1 MTKNHT
7 FRNISLTFF
16 MVCLSLFLV
25 IPEAS
30 AISGQVIV
38 GLTNTER
45 QSAGLP
51 ALTWNGSLSSSA
63 AAKGRDMCDKGY
75 WAHTA
80 PDGATGWTFM
90 TAAGYGYRLA
100 GENLAKGFGSDDSVV
115 AGWMASPGHRANILS
130 SEYRDVG
137 VASVSCAFQGVET
150 TIVVAHYG
158 VTKAAAKPA
167 APAPAPKQTAKPRAS
182 FQAKKPAVVSAPVVV
197 PVPEAPKQPVVLP
210 APKPK
215 VGEQFWQLLKT
226 RPYSMLTILR
236 ELNGPRIKL
245 TSLAPQAF
253 DVGDRDKFAVFD

>member
-51 ALTWNGSLSSSA
+51 ALAWNGSLSSSA

-100 GENLAKGFGSDDSVV
+100 GENLAKGFGSDDGVV
-115 AGWMASPGHRANILS
+115 TGWMASPGHRANILN

-158 VTKAAAKPA
+158 VTKAAVKSA
-167 APAPAPKQTAKPRAS
+167 APAPAPKQATKPRAVVP
-182 FQAKKPAVVSAPVVV
+182 QPKKPATVSTPVAPEV
-197 PVPEAPKQPVVLP
+197 PKQPLVLP

-226 RPYSMLTILR
+226 RRYSMLTILR
-236 ELNGPRIKL
+236 EFNRGPRIRL
-245 TSLAPQAF
+245 TSFTPQAF
-253 DVGDRDKFAVFD
+253 DVGDRDKFVMFD